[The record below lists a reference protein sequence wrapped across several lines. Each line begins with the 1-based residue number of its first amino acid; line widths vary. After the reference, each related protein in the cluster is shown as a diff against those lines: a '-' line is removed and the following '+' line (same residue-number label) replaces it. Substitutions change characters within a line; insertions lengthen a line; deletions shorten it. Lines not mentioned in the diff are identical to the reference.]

1 MVMADIDELKKK
13 LEDGWIKGE
22 PYVFV
27 SYASKDKEKVYEFVY
42 ELRKRGINVY
52 IDIELQENI
61 SKNWLQ
67 NIKERLYDV
76 DCVAMISFL
85 SLDYFR
91 SYACLIEQLVTRSED
106 LKMEKGKY
114 LENFYIA
121 LDDNMS
127 TIQKMEDAVYNNT
140 VAKESQSMAIK
151 MVPEEVNV
159 LKDVMEDNIA
169 VKSKLKKDVRS
180 TIDSLN
186 TAHRVAISMLSYIFK
201 ESSYSIQKYGTA
213 GDCAQLMYNN
223 FTNDKNDKIN
233 IDVLEKLKEKYN
245 NALSFTTAS
254 SSTESQNRAS
264 TSAVQDNTA
273 EADIENDRT
282 SDNIQSTEYSN
293 VANNN
298 DTNSDE
304 INSNDIIGDENS
316 TSIDSVA
323 TDDFATST
331 DNINTTDNTR
341 TRQATSTG
349 DIRFTLYGKEYE
361 LNQSDMMLTF
371 FAHVLNKHQD
381 IVDELHSYNGMTC
394 VSDVDYSLPKNRKA
408 DMPTYFRSCEF
419 FEFANGSHICVG
431 TSYSVVDKLKKMAL
445 LLNICGESPE
455 IFSSEQVELPAVKV
469 RGGSSAVGKG
479 SGALVKFSVYGNKYE
494 QNQTDMLG
502 TICSSVIAKHPD
514 KLEEAAD
521 ALLCL
526 DVKDYT
532 DVAKEDRPV
541 YFSSMNKYEVNGTAY
556 SVGGSFGMKEKLKMI
571 ARLLIMCDESK
582 DIIDIEDYEIPDV
595 KIKAAAG
602 TKKKINYFD

>member
-1 MVMADIDELKKK
+1 MADIDELKKK

-85 SLDYFR
+85 SLNYFR

-180 TIDSLN
+180 TIDGLN

-233 IDVLEKLKEKYN
+233 IAVLEELKEKYN
-245 NALSFTTAS
+245 NALSFTTAA

-304 INSNDIIGDENS
+304 INSNDIIGDENN
-316 TSIDSVA
+316 TAIDSVA
-323 TDDFATST
+323 TDDLATST
-331 DNINTTDNTR
+331 DNVNTTDNSR

-381 IVDELHSYNGMTC
+381 IVDELPSYNGMTC

-502 TICSSVIAKHPD
+502 TICSSVITKHPD

-521 ALLCL
+521 VLLCL

-595 KIKAAAG
+595 KIKAAGA
-602 TKKKINYFD
+602 KKKINYFD

>member
-1 MVMADIDELKKK
+1 MADIDELKKK

-76 DCVAMISFL
+76 DCVAMIAFL
-85 SLDYFR
+85 SLNYFR

-127 TIQKMEDAVYNNT
+127 TIQKMEDAVYDNT

-180 TIDSLN
+180 TIDGLN

-233 IDVLEKLKEKYN
+233 IDVLEELKEKYN
-245 NALSFTTAS
+245 N
-254 SSTESQNRAS
+254 
-264 TSAVQDNTA
+264 
-273 EADIENDRT
+273 
-282 SDNIQSTEYSN
+282 
-293 VANNN
+293 
-298 DTNSDE
+298 
-304 INSNDIIGDENS
+304 
-316 TSIDSVA
+316 DSVA
-323 TDDFATST
+323 ADDSVTAVDNTNIT
-331 DNINTTDNTR
+331 DNTSITDNTNITDNTSITDNTNITDNTSITDNTNITDNTR

-381 IVDELHSYNGMTC
+381 IVDELPSYNGMTC

-419 FEFANGSHICVG
+419 FEFANGRHICVG

-469 RGGSSAVGKG
+469 RGGSSVSGKG
-479 SGALVKFSVYGNKYE
+479 SGSLVKFSVYGNKYE

-521 ALLCL
+521 ALLCI

-541 YFSSMNKYEVNGTAY
+541 YFSSMNGYEVNGTAY

-595 KIKAAAG
+595 KVKAAAG

>member
-1 MVMADIDELKKK
+1 MDDIDELKKK

-85 SLDYFR
+85 SLNYFR

-180 TIDSLN
+180 TIDGLN

-245 NALSFTTAS
+245 NDS
-254 SSTESQNRAS
+254 
-264 TSAVQDNTA
+264 V
-273 EADIENDRT
+273 ADKN
-282 SDNIQSTEYSN
+282 NI
-293 VANNN
+293 A
-298 DTNSDE
+298 
-304 INSNDIIGDENS
+304 
-316 TSIDSVA
+316 IDSVA
-323 TDDFATST
+323 ADDSVTAVDNTNIT
-331 DNINTTDNTR
+331 DNTSITDNTNITDNTSITDNTNITDNTSISDNTHITDNTR

-381 IVDELHSYNGMTC
+381 IVDELPSYNGMTC

-469 RGGSSAVGKG
+469 RGGSSAGGKG
-479 SGALVKFSVYGNKYE
+479 SGALVKFSVYGNEYA

-514 KLEEAAD
+514 KLEGAAD

-595 KIKAAAG
+595 KIKAAG

>member
-1 MVMADIDELKKK
+1 MADIDELKKK
-13 LEDGWIKGE
+13 LEDGWINGE

-85 SLDYFR
+85 SLNYFR

-233 IDVLEKLKEKYN
+233 IAVLEELKEKYN
-245 NALSFTTAS
+245 NALSFTTAA
-254 SSTESQNRAS
+254 SSTESQNRALIS
-264 TSAVQDNTA
+264 VVQD
-273 EADIENDRT
+273 
-282 SDNIQSTEYSN
+282 
-293 VANNN
+293 N
-298 DTNSDE
+298 DTNSNEIDSDE
-304 INSNDIIGDENS
+304 IDSNDIIGDENN
-316 TSIDSVA
+316 TAIDSVA
-323 TDDFATST
+323 TDDLATST
-331 DNINTTDNTR
+331 DNINTTDNSR

-381 IVDELHSYNGMTC
+381 IVDELPSYNGMNC
-394 VSDVDYSLPKNRKA
+394 VSDVDYSLQENRKA

-469 RGGSSAVGKG
+469 RGGSSAGGKG
-479 SGALVKFSVYGNKYE
+479 SGALVKFSVYGNEYA

-521 ALLCL
+521 ALLCI

-541 YFSSMNKYEVNGTAY
+541 YFSLMNRYEVNGTAY

-571 ARLLIMCDESK
+571 AKLLIMCDESK

-595 KIKAAAG
+595 KVKAAAG
-602 TKKKINYFD
+602 AKKKINYFD

>member
-1 MVMADIDELKKK
+1 MAYIDELKKK

-85 SLDYFR
+85 SLSYFR

-106 LKMEKGKY
+106 LKMEKGRY

-127 TIQKMEDAVYNNT
+127 TIQKMEDAVYDNT

-233 IDVLEKLKEKYN
+233 IAVLEELKEKY
-245 NALSFTTAS
+245 
-254 SSTESQNRAS
+254 
-264 TSAVQDNTA
+264 
-273 EADIENDRT
+273 I
-282 SDNIQSTEYSN
+282 
-293 VANNN
+293 
-298 DTNSDE
+298 
-304 INSNDIIGDENS
+304 NDIIGDENN
-316 TSIDSVA
+316 TAIDSVA

-331 DNINTTDNTR
+331 DNINTTDNSR

-381 IVDELHSYNGMTC
+381 IVDELPSYNGMNC

-502 TICSSVIAKHPD
+502 TICSSVITKHPD

-595 KIKAAAG
+595 KIKAAG

>member
-1 MVMADIDELKKK
+1 MADIDELKKK

-27 SYASKDKEKVYEFVY
+27 SYASKDKEKVYDFVY

-67 NIKERLYDV
+67 NIKERLCDV

-85 SLDYFR
+85 SISYFR

-106 LKMEKGKY
+106 LKMEKGRY
-114 LENFYIA
+114 LEDFYIA

-127 TIQKMEDAVYNNT
+127 TIQKMEDAVYDNT

-180 TIDSLN
+180 TIDGLN

-245 NALSFTTAS
+245 NDS
-254 SSTESQNRAS
+254 
-264 TSAVQDNTA
+264 V
-273 EADIENDRT
+273 ADKN
-282 SDNIQSTEYSN
+282 NI
-293 VANNN
+293 A
-298 DTNSDE
+298 
-304 INSNDIIGDENS
+304 
-316 TSIDSVA
+316 IDSVA
-323 TDDFATST
+323 ADDSVTAV
-331 DNINTTDNTR
+331 DNTNITDNTR

-349 DIRFTLYGKEYE
+349 DIRFMLYGKEYE

-381 IVDELHSYNGMTC
+381 IVDELPSYNGMTC

-419 FEFANGSHICVG
+419 FEFVNGSHICVG

-502 TICSSVIAKHPD
+502 TICSSVITKHPD

-541 YFSSMNKYEVNGTAY
+541 YFSSMNRYEVNGTAY

-595 KIKAAAG
+595 KVKAAAG

>member
-1 MVMADIDELKKK
+1 MADIDELKKK

-85 SLDYFR
+85 SLNYFR

-127 TIQKMEDAVYNNT
+127 TIQKMEDAVYDNT

-180 TIDSLN
+180 TIDGLN

-233 IDVLEKLKEKYN
+233 IDVLEELKEKYN
-245 NALSFTTAS
+245 NDS
-254 SSTESQNRAS
+254 
-264 TSAVQDNTA
+264 V
-273 EADIENDRT
+273 ADKN
-282 SDNIQSTEYSN
+282 NI
-293 VANNN
+293 A
-298 DTNSDE
+298 
-304 INSNDIIGDENS
+304 
-316 TSIDSVA
+316 IDSVA
-323 TDDFATST
+323 ADDSVTAVDNTNIT
-331 DNINTTDNTR
+331 DNTSITDNTNITDNTR

-381 IVDELHSYNGMTC
+381 IVDELPSYNGMTC
-394 VSDVDYSLPKNRKA
+394 VSDVDYSLPENRKA

-469 RGGSSAVGKG
+469 RGGSSVSGKG
-479 SGALVKFSVYGNKYE
+479 SGSLVKFSVYGNKYE

-521 ALLCL
+521 ALLCI

-541 YFSSMNKYEVNGTAY
+541 YFSSMNRYEVNGTAY

-595 KIKAAAG
+595 KVKAAAG

>member
-1 MVMADIDELKKK
+1 MADIDELKKK

-595 KIKAAAG
+595 KVKAAGA
-602 TKKKINYFD
+602 KKKINYFD

>member
-1 MVMADIDELKKK
+1 MADIDELKKK

-85 SLDYFR
+85 SLNYFR

-180 TIDSLN
+180 TIDGLN

-233 IDVLEKLKEKYN
+233 IAVLEELKEKYN
-245 NALSFTTAS
+245 NALSFTTAA
-254 SSTESQNRAS
+254 SSTESQNRALIS
-264 TSAVQDNTA
+264 VVQD
-273 EADIENDRT
+273 
-282 SDNIQSTEYSN
+282 
-293 VANNN
+293 N

-304 INSNDIIGDENS
+304 INSNDIIGDENN
-316 TSIDSVA
+316 TAIDSVA
-323 TDDFATST
+323 TDDLATST
-331 DNINTTDNTR
+331 DNINTTDNSR

-381 IVDELHSYNGMTC
+381 IVDELPSYNGMNC
-394 VSDVDYSLPKNRKA
+394 VSDVDYSLSENRKA

-469 RGGSSAVGKG
+469 RGGSSAGGKG
-479 SGALVKFSVYGNKYE
+479 SGALVKFSVYGNEYA

-595 KIKAAAG
+595 KIKAAGA
-602 TKKKINYFD
+602 KKKINYFD

>member
-1 MVMADIDELKKK
+1 MADIDELKKK

-85 SLDYFR
+85 SLNYFR

-127 TIQKMEDAVYNNT
+127 TIQKMEDAVYDNT

-180 TIDSLN
+180 TIDGLN

-233 IDVLEKLKEKYN
+233 IDVLEELKEKYN
-245 NALSFTTAS
+245 N
-254 SSTESQNRAS
+254 
-264 TSAVQDNTA
+264 
-273 EADIENDRT
+273 
-282 SDNIQSTEYSN
+282 
-293 VANNN
+293 
-298 DTNSDE
+298 
-304 INSNDIIGDENS
+304 
-316 TSIDSVA
+316 DSVA
-323 TDDFATST
+323 ADDSVTAVDNTNIT
-331 DNINTTDNTR
+331 DNTSITDNTNITDNTSITDNTNITDNTSITDNTHITDNTR

-381 IVDELHSYNGMTC
+381 IVDELPSYNGMTC
-394 VSDVDYSLPKNRKA
+394 VSDVDYSLPENRKA

-469 RGGSSAVGKG
+469 RGGSSVSGKG
-479 SGALVKFSVYGNKYE
+479 SGSLVKFSVYGNKYE

-502 TICSSVIAKHPD
+502 TICSSVIAEHPD

-521 ALLCL
+521 ALLCI

-541 YFSSMNKYEVNGTAY
+541 YFSSMNRYEVNGTAY

-595 KIKAAAG
+595 KVKAAAG

>member
-1 MVMADIDELKKK
+1 MADIDELKKK

-27 SYASKDKEKVYEFVY
+27 SYASKDKEKVYDFVY

-85 SLDYFR
+85 SISYFR

-127 TIQKMEDAVYNNT
+127 TIQKMEDAVYDNT

-180 TIDSLN
+180 TIDGLN

-245 NALSFTTAS
+245 NDS
-254 SSTESQNRAS
+254 
-264 TSAVQDNTA
+264 V
-273 EADIENDRT
+273 ADKN
-282 SDNIQSTEYSN
+282 NI
-293 VANNN
+293 A
-298 DTNSDE
+298 
-304 INSNDIIGDENS
+304 
-316 TSIDSVA
+316 IDSVA
-323 TDDFATST
+323 ADDSVTAVDNTNIT
-331 DNINTTDNTR
+331 DNTSITDNTNITDNTSITDSTHIKDNTR

-349 DIRFTLYGKEYE
+349 DIRFMLYGKEYE

-381 IVDELHSYNGMTC
+381 IVDELPSYNGMTC

-469 RGGSSAVGKG
+469 RGGSSVSGKG

-521 ALLCL
+521 ALLCI

-541 YFSSMNKYEVNGTAY
+541 YFSSMNRYEVNGTAY

-595 KIKAAAG
+595 KVKAAAG

>member
-1 MVMADIDELKKK
+1 MADIDELKKK

-27 SYASKDKEKVYEFVY
+27 SYASKDKEKVYDFVY

-85 SLDYFR
+85 SISYFR

-106 LKMEKGKY
+106 LKMEKGRY

-127 TIQKMEDAVYNNT
+127 TIQKMEDAVYDNT

-180 TIDSLN
+180 TIDGLN

-233 IDVLEKLKEKYN
+233 IDVLEELKEKYN
-245 NALSFTTAS
+245 NDS
-254 SSTESQNRAS
+254 
-264 TSAVQDNTA
+264 V
-273 EADIENDRT
+273 ADKN
-282 SDNIQSTEYSN
+282 NI
-293 VANNN
+293 A
-298 DTNSDE
+298 
-304 INSNDIIGDENS
+304 
-316 TSIDSVA
+316 IDSVA
-323 TDDFATST
+323 ADDSVTAV
-331 DNINTTDNTR
+331 DNTNITDNTR

-381 IVDELHSYNGMTC
+381 IVDELPSYNGMTC

-419 FEFANGSHICVG
+419 FEFVNGSHICVG

-502 TICSSVIAKHPD
+502 TICSSVITKHPD

-541 YFSSMNKYEVNGTAY
+541 YFSSMNRYEVNGTAY

-595 KIKAAAG
+595 KVKAAAG

>member
-1 MVMADIDELKKK
+1 MADIDELKKK

-85 SLDYFR
+85 SLNYFR

-127 TIQKMEDAVYNNT
+127 TIQKMEDAVYDNT

-180 TIDSLN
+180 TIDGLN

-245 NALSFTTAS
+245 NDS
-254 SSTESQNRAS
+254 
-264 TSAVQDNTA
+264 V
-273 EADIENDRT
+273 ADKN
-282 SDNIQSTEYSN
+282 NI
-293 VANNN
+293 A
-298 DTNSDE
+298 
-304 INSNDIIGDENS
+304 
-316 TSIDSVA
+316 IDSVA
-323 TDDFATST
+323 TDDSVTAVDNTNIT
-331 DNINTTDNTR
+331 DNTSITDNTNITDNTHITDNTR

-381 IVDELHSYNGMTC
+381 IVDELSSYNGMTC

-469 RGGSSAVGKG
+469 RGGSSVSGKG
-479 SGALVKFSVYGNKYE
+479 SGSLVKFSVYGNKYE

-521 ALLCL
+521 ALLCI

-541 YFSSMNKYEVNGTAY
+541 YFSSMNRYEVNGTAY

-595 KIKAAAG
+595 KVKAAAG

>member
-1 MVMADIDELKKK
+1 MAYIDELKKK

-85 SLDYFR
+85 SLSYFR

-106 LKMEKGKY
+106 LKMEKGRY

-127 TIQKMEDAVYNNT
+127 TIQKMEDAVYDNT

-180 TIDSLN
+180 TIDGLN

-245 NALSFTTAS
+245 NALSFTTAA
-254 SSTESQNRAS
+254 SSTESQNCAS

-304 INSNDIIGDENS
+304 INSNDIIGDENN
-316 TSIDSVA
+316 TAIDSVA
-323 TDDFATST
+323 TDDLATST
-331 DNINTTDNTR
+331 DNINTTDNSR

-381 IVDELHSYNGMTC
+381 IVDELPSYNGMNC
-394 VSDVDYSLPKNRKA
+394 VSDVDYSLSENRKA

-502 TICSSVIAKHPD
+502 TICSSVITKHPD

-526 DVKDYT
+526 AVKDYT

-541 YFSSMNKYEVNGTAY
+541 YFSSMNRYEVNGTAY

-595 KIKAAAG
+595 KIKAAGA
-602 TKKKINYFD
+602 KKKINYFD

>member
-1 MVMADIDELKKK
+1 MADIDELKKK

-85 SLDYFR
+85 SLNYFR

-180 TIDSLN
+180 TIDGLN

-233 IDVLEKLKEKYN
+233 IAVLEELKEKYN
-245 NALSFTTAS
+245 NALSFTTAA
-254 SSTESQNRAS
+254 SSTESQNRALIS
-264 TSAVQDNTA
+264 VVQD
-273 EADIENDRT
+273 
-282 SDNIQSTEYSN
+282 
-293 VANNN
+293 N
-298 DTNSDE
+298 DTNSNE
-304 INSNDIIGDENS
+304 IDSNDIIDDENS
-316 TSIDSVA
+316 TSTDSVT

-331 DNINTTDNTR
+331 DNNNITDNTR

-381 IVDELHSYNGMTC
+381 IVDELPSYNGMNC
-394 VSDVDYSLPKNRKA
+394 VSDVDYSLSENRKA

-469 RGGSSAVGKG
+469 RGGSSAGGKG
-479 SGALVKFSVYGNKYE
+479 SGALVKFSVYGNEYA

-521 ALLCL
+521 ALLCI

-541 YFSSMNKYEVNGTAY
+541 YFSLMNRYEVNGTAY

>member
-1 MVMADIDELKKK
+1 MAYIDELKKK

-85 SLDYFR
+85 SLNYFR

-127 TIQKMEDAVYNNT
+127 TIQKIEDAVYNNT

-180 TIDSLN
+180 TIDGLN

-233 IDVLEKLKEKYN
+233 IAVLEELKEKYN
-245 NALSFTTAS
+245 NALSFTTAA

-264 TSAVQDNTA
+264 TSVVQDNTA

-304 INSNDIIGDENS
+304 INSNDIIGDENN
-316 TSIDSVA
+316 TAIDSVA
-323 TDDFATST
+323 TDDLATST
-331 DNINTTDNTR
+331 DNINTTDNSR

-381 IVDELHSYNGMTC
+381 IVDELPSYNGMNC
-394 VSDVDYSLPKNRKA
+394 VSDVDYSLSENRKA

-469 RGGSSAVGKG
+469 RGGSSAGGKG
-479 SGALVKFSVYGNKYE
+479 SGALVKFSVYGNEYA

-595 KIKAAAG
+595 KIKAAGA
-602 TKKKINYFD
+602 KKKINYFD

>member
-1 MVMADIDELKKK
+1 MADIDELKKK

-85 SLDYFR
+85 SLSYFR

-106 LKMEKGKY
+106 LKMEKGRY

-127 TIQKMEDAVYNNT
+127 TIQKMEDAVYDNT

-169 VKSKLKKDVRS
+169 VKSRLKKDVRS

-233 IDVLEKLKEKYN
+233 IAVLEELKEKYN
-245 NALSFTTAS
+245 NALSFTTAA
-254 SSTESQNRAS
+254 SSTESQNRALIS
-264 TSAVQDNTA
+264 VVQD
-273 EADIENDRT
+273 
-282 SDNIQSTEYSN
+282 
-293 VANNN
+293 N
-298 DTNSDE
+298 DTNSNE
-304 INSNDIIGDENS
+304 IDSNEIDSNDIIGDENN
-316 TSIDSVA
+316 TAIDSVA
-323 TDDFATST
+323 TDDLATST
-331 DNINTTDNTR
+331 DNINTTDNSR

-381 IVDELHSYNGMTC
+381 IVDELPSYNGMNC
-394 VSDVDYSLPKNRKA
+394 VSDVDYSLSENRKA

-469 RGGSSAVGKG
+469 RGGSSAGGKG
-479 SGALVKFSVYGNKYE
+479 SGALVKFSVYGNEYA

-595 KIKAAAG
+595 KIKAAGA
-602 TKKKINYFD
+602 KKKINYFD

>member
-1 MVMADIDELKKK
+1 MADIDELKKK

-85 SLDYFR
+85 SLSYFR

-106 LKMEKGKY
+106 LKMEKGRY

-127 TIQKMEDAVYNNT
+127 TIQKMEDAVYDNT

-169 VKSKLKKDVRS
+169 VKSRLKKDVRS

-233 IDVLEKLKEKYN
+233 IAVLEELKEKYN
-245 NALSFTTAS
+245 NALSFTTAA
-254 SSTESQNRAS
+254 SSTESQNRALIS
-264 TSAVQDNTA
+264 VVQD
-273 EADIENDRT
+273 
-282 SDNIQSTEYSN
+282 
-293 VANNN
+293 N
-298 DTNSDE
+298 DTNSNE
-304 INSNDIIGDENS
+304 IDSNEIDSNDIIGDENN
-316 TSIDSVA
+316 TAIDSVA
-323 TDDFATST
+323 TDDLATST
-331 DNINTTDNTR
+331 DNINTTDNSR

-381 IVDELHSYNGMTC
+381 IVDELPSYNGMTC

-469 RGGSSAVGKG
+469 RGGSSAGGKG
-479 SGALVKFSVYGNKYE
+479 SGALVKFSVYGNEYA

-595 KIKAAAG
+595 KIKAAGA
-602 TKKKINYFD
+602 KKKINYFD

>member
-1 MVMADIDELKKK
+1 MAYIDELKKK

-85 SLDYFR
+85 SLSYFR

-106 LKMEKGKY
+106 LKMEKGRY

-127 TIQKMEDAVYNNT
+127 TIQKMEDAVYDNT

-169 VKSKLKKDVRS
+169 VKSKLKKDVRA

-245 NALSFTTAS
+245 NALSFTTAA

-304 INSNDIIGDENS
+304 INSNDIIGDENN
-316 TSIDSVA
+316 TVIDSVA
-323 TDDFATST
+323 TDDLATST
-331 DNINTTDNTR
+331 DNINTTDNSR

-381 IVDELHSYNGMTC
+381 IVDELPSYNGMTC

-502 TICSSVIAKHPD
+502 TICSSVITKHPD

-595 KIKAAAG
+595 KIKAAGA
-602 TKKKINYFD
+602 KKKINYFD

>member
-1 MVMADIDELKKK
+1 MADIDELKKK

-85 SLDYFR
+85 SLNYFR

-106 LKMEKGKY
+106 LKMEKGRY

-180 TIDSLN
+180 TIDGLN

-233 IDVLEKLKEKYN
+233 IDVLEELKEKYN
-245 NALSFTTAS
+245 NALSFTTAA

-304 INSNDIIGDENS
+304 INSNDIIGDENN
-316 TSIDSVA
+316 TAIDSVA
-323 TDDFATST
+323 TDDLATST

-349 DIRFTLYGKEYE
+349 DIRFILYGKEYE

-381 IVDELHSYNGMTC
+381 IVDELPSYNGMTC

-502 TICSSVIAKHPD
+502 TICSSVITKHPD

-595 KIKAAAG
+595 KIKAAGA
-602 TKKKINYFD
+602 KKKINYFD

>member
-1 MVMADIDELKKK
+1 MFLFKKVKWYVIILLYWVLVVTQEEWIMAGIDELKKK

-27 SYASKDKEKVYEFVY
+27 SYASKDKEKVYDFVY

-85 SLDYFR
+85 SLSYFR

-127 TIQKMEDAVYNNT
+127 TIQKMEDAVYDNT

-169 VKSKLKKDVRS
+169 VKSRLKKDVRS
-180 TIDSLN
+180 TIDGLN

-233 IDVLEKLKEKYN
+233 IDVSEKLKEKYN
-245 NALSFTTAS
+245 NDS
-254 SSTESQNRAS
+254 
-264 TSAVQDNTA
+264 V
-273 EADIENDRT
+273 ADKN
-282 SDNIQSTEYSN
+282 NI
-293 VANNN
+293 A
-298 DTNSDE
+298 
-304 INSNDIIGDENS
+304 
-316 TSIDSVA
+316 IDSVA
-323 TDDFATST
+323 ADDSVTAVDNTNIT
-331 DNINTTDNTR
+331 DNTSITDNTNITDNTSITDNTNITDNTSITDNTHIIDNTR

-381 IVDELHSYNGMTC
+381 IVDELPSYNGMTC
-394 VSDVDYSLPKNRKA
+394 VSDIDYSLPKNRKA

-541 YFSSMNKYEVNGTAY
+541 YFSSMNRYEVNGTAY

-595 KIKAAAG
+595 KVKAAAG

>member
-1 MVMADIDELKKK
+1 MADIDELKKK

-85 SLDYFR
+85 SLNYFR

-127 TIQKMEDAVYNNT
+127 TIQKMEDAVYDNT

-180 TIDSLN
+180 TIDGLN

-233 IDVLEKLKEKYN
+233 IAVLEELKEKYN
-245 NALSFTTAS
+245 NALSFTTAA

-304 INSNDIIGDENS
+304 INSNDIIGDENN
-316 TSIDSVA
+316 TAIDSVA
-323 TDDFATST
+323 TDDLATST
-331 DNINTTDNTR
+331 DNVNTTDNSR

-381 IVDELHSYNGMTC
+381 IVDELPSYNGMTC

-469 RGGSSAVGKG
+469 RGGSSAGGKG
-479 SGALVKFSVYGNKYE
+479 SGALVKFSVYGNEYA

-595 KIKAAAG
+595 KIKAAGA
-602 TKKKINYFD
+602 KKKINYFD

>member
-1 MVMADIDELKKK
+1 MADIDELKKK

-85 SLDYFR
+85 SLNYFR

-180 TIDSLN
+180 TIDGLN

-233 IDVLEKLKEKYN
+233 IDVLEGLKEKYI
-245 NALSFTTAS
+245 NASSFTTAS
-254 SSTESQNRAS
+254 SSTESQN
-264 TSAVQDNTA
+264 SALISVVQD
-273 EADIENDRT
+273 
-282 SDNIQSTEYSN
+282 
-293 VANNN
+293 N
-298 DTNSDE
+298 DTNSNE
-304 INSNDIIGDENS
+304 IYSNEIDSNDIIGDENS
-316 TSIDSVA
+316 TSTDSVA

-349 DIRFTLYGKEYE
+349 DIRFMLYGKEYE
-361 LNQSDMMLTF
+361 FNQSDMMLTF

-381 IVDELHSYNGMTC
+381 IVDELPSYNGMTC

-502 TICSSVIAKHPD
+502 TICSSVITKHPD

-541 YFSSMNKYEVNGTAY
+541 YFSSMNRYEVNGTAY

>member
-1 MVMADIDELKKK
+1 MADIDELKKK

-27 SYASKDKEKVYEFVY
+27 SYASKDKEKVYDFVY

-85 SLDYFR
+85 SISYFR

-106 LKMEKGKY
+106 LKMEKGRY
-114 LENFYIA
+114 LEDFYIA

-127 TIQKMEDAVYNNT
+127 TIQKMEDAVYDNT

-180 TIDSLN
+180 TIDGLN

-245 NALSFTTAS
+245 NDS
-254 SSTESQNRAS
+254 
-264 TSAVQDNTA
+264 V
-273 EADIENDRT
+273 ADKN
-282 SDNIQSTEYSN
+282 NI
-293 VANNN
+293 A
-298 DTNSDE
+298 
-304 INSNDIIGDENS
+304 
-316 TSIDSVA
+316 IDSVA
-323 TDDFATST
+323 ADDSVTAVDNTNIT
-331 DNINTTDNTR
+331 DNTSITDNTNITDSTHIKDNTR

-349 DIRFTLYGKEYE
+349 DIRFMLYGKEYE

-381 IVDELHSYNGMTC
+381 IVDELPSYNGMTC

-469 RGGSSAVGKG
+469 RGGSSVSGKG

-521 ALLCL
+521 ALLCI

-541 YFSSMNKYEVNGTAY
+541 YFSSMNRYEVNGTAY

-595 KIKAAAG
+595 KVKAAAG

>member
-1 MVMADIDELKKK
+1 MADIDELKKK

-85 SLDYFR
+85 SLNYFR

-106 LKMEKGKY
+106 LKMEKGRY

-127 TIQKMEDAVYNNT
+127 TIQKMEDAVYDNT

-595 KIKAAAG
+595 KIKAAGA
-602 TKKKINYFD
+602 KKKINYFD

>member
-1 MVMADIDELKKK
+1 MADIDELKKK

-85 SLDYFR
+85 SLNYFR

-127 TIQKMEDAVYNNT
+127 TIQKIEDAVYNNT

-180 TIDSLN
+180 TIDGLN

-213 GDCAQLMYNN
+213 GDRAQLMYNN

-233 IDVLEKLKEKYN
+233 IAVLEELKEKYN
-245 NALSFTTAS
+245 NALSFTTAA

-304 INSNDIIGDENS
+304 INSNDIIGDENN
-316 TSIDSVA
+316 TAIDSVA
-323 TDDFATST
+323 TDDLATST
-331 DNINTTDNTR
+331 DNINTTDNSR

-349 DIRFTLYGKEYE
+349 DIRFMLYGKEYE

-381 IVDELHSYNGMTC
+381 IVDELPSYNGMTC

-521 ALLCL
+521 ALLCI

-595 KIKAAAG
+595 KIKAAGA
-602 TKKKINYFD
+602 KKKINYFD

>member
-27 SYASKDKEKVYEFVY
+27 SYASKDKEKVYDFVY

-85 SLDYFR
+85 SLNYFR

-127 TIQKMEDAVYNNT
+127 TIQKMEDAVYDNT

-169 VKSKLKKDVRS
+169 VKSRLKKDVRS
-180 TIDSLN
+180 TIDGLN

-233 IDVLEKLKEKYN
+233 IDVLEGLKEKYI
-245 NALSFTTAS
+245 NASSFTTAS
-254 SSTESQNRAS
+254 SSTESQN
-264 TSAVQDNTA
+264 SALISVVQD
-273 EADIENDRT
+273 
-282 SDNIQSTEYSN
+282 
-293 VANNN
+293 N
-298 DTNSDE
+298 DTNSNEIYSDE
-304 INSNDIIGDENS
+304 IDSNDIIGDENS
-316 TSIDSVA
+316 TSTDSVA

-349 DIRFTLYGKEYE
+349 DIRFMLYGKEYE

-381 IVDELHSYNGMTC
+381 IVDELPSYNGMTC
-394 VSDVDYSLPKNRKA
+394 VSDVDYSIPKNRKA

-502 TICSSVIAKHPD
+502 TICSSVITKHPD

-541 YFSSMNKYEVNGTAY
+541 YFSSMNRYEVNGTAY

>member
-1 MVMADIDELKKK
+1 MADIDELKKK

-85 SLDYFR
+85 SLNYFR

-180 TIDSLN
+180 TIDGLN

-233 IDVLEKLKEKYN
+233 IAVLEELKEKYI
-245 NALSFTTAS
+245 NASSFTTAA
-254 SSTESQNRAS
+254 SSTESQNRALIS
-264 TSAVQDNTA
+264 VVQD
-273 EADIENDRT
+273 
-282 SDNIQSTEYSN
+282 
-293 VANNN
+293 N
-298 DTNSDE
+298 DTNSNE
-304 INSNDIIGDENS
+304 IDSNDIIGDENN
-316 TSIDSVA
+316 TAIDSVA
-323 TDDFATST
+323 TDDLATST
-331 DNINTTDNTR
+331 DNINTTDNSR

-381 IVDELHSYNGMTC
+381 IVDELPSYNGMNC
-394 VSDVDYSLPKNRKA
+394 VSDVDYSLSENRKA

-469 RGGSSAVGKG
+469 RGGSSAGGKG
-479 SGALVKFSVYGNKYE
+479 SGALVKFSVYGNEYA

-521 ALLCL
+521 ALLCI

-541 YFSSMNKYEVNGTAY
+541 YFSLMNRYEVNGTAY

-571 ARLLIMCDESK
+571 AKLLIMCDESK

-595 KIKAAAG
+595 KVKAAAG

>member
-1 MVMADIDELKKK
+1 MADIDELKKK

-27 SYASKDKEKVYEFVY
+27 SYASKDKEKVYDFVY

-85 SLDYFR
+85 SISYFR

-106 LKMEKGKY
+106 LKMEKGRY

-127 TIQKMEDAVYNNT
+127 TIQKMEDAVYDNT

-180 TIDSLN
+180 TIDGLN

-245 NALSFTTAS
+245 NDS
-254 SSTESQNRAS
+254 
-264 TSAVQDNTA
+264 V
-273 EADIENDRT
+273 ADKN
-282 SDNIQSTEYSN
+282 NI
-293 VANNN
+293 A
-298 DTNSDE
+298 
-304 INSNDIIGDENS
+304 
-316 TSIDSVA
+316 IDSVA
-323 TDDFATST
+323 ADDSVTAVDNTNIT
-331 DNINTTDNTR
+331 DNNNITDNTSITDNTNITDNTSITDSTHIKDNTR

-349 DIRFTLYGKEYE
+349 DIRFMLYGKEYE

-381 IVDELHSYNGMTC
+381 IVDELPSYNGMTC

-502 TICSSVIAKHPD
+502 TICSSVITKHPD

-541 YFSSMNKYEVNGTAY
+541 YFSSMNRYEVNGTAY

-595 KIKAAAG
+595 NVKAAAG

>member
-1 MVMADIDELKKK
+1 MADIDELKKK

-27 SYASKDKEKVYEFVY
+27 SYASKDKEKVYDFVY

-85 SLDYFR
+85 SISYFR

-127 TIQKMEDAVYNNT
+127 TIQKMEDAVYDNT

-180 TIDSLN
+180 TIDGLN

-245 NALSFTTAS
+245 NDS
-254 SSTESQNRAS
+254 
-264 TSAVQDNTA
+264 V
-273 EADIENDRT
+273 ADKN
-282 SDNIQSTEYSN
+282 NI
-293 VANNN
+293 A
-298 DTNSDE
+298 
-304 INSNDIIGDENS
+304 
-316 TSIDSVA
+316 IDSVA
-323 TDDFATST
+323 ADDSVTAVDNTNIT
-331 DNINTTDNTR
+331 DNTSITDSTHIKDNTR

-349 DIRFTLYGKEYE
+349 DIRFMLYGKEYE

-381 IVDELHSYNGMTC
+381 IVDELPSYNGMTC

-521 ALLCL
+521 ALLCI

-541 YFSSMNKYEVNGTAY
+541 YFSSMNRYEVNGTAY

-595 KIKAAAG
+595 KVKAAAG

>member
-1 MVMADIDELKKK
+1 MEDIDELKKK

-85 SLDYFR
+85 SLNYFR

-127 TIQKMEDAVYNNT
+127 TIQKMEDAVYDNT

-180 TIDSLN
+180 TIDGLN

-213 GDCAQLMYNN
+213 GNCAQLMYNN

-233 IDVLEKLKEKYN
+233 IDVLEELKEKYN
-245 NALSFTTAS
+245 NDS
-254 SSTESQNRAS
+254 
-264 TSAVQDNTA
+264 V
-273 EADIENDRT
+273 ADKN
-282 SDNIQSTEYSN
+282 NI
-293 VANNN
+293 A
-298 DTNSDE
+298 
-304 INSNDIIGDENS
+304 
-316 TSIDSVA
+316 IDSVA
-323 TDDFATST
+323 ADDSVTAVDNTNIT
-331 DNINTTDNTR
+331 DNTSITDNTR

-381 IVDELHSYNGMTC
+381 IVDELPSYNGMTC

-469 RGGSSAVGKG
+469 RGGSSVSGKG
-479 SGALVKFSVYGNKYE
+479 SGSLVKFSVYGNKYE

-521 ALLCL
+521 ALLCI

-541 YFSSMNKYEVNGTAY
+541 YFSSMNRYEVNGTAY

-595 KIKAAAG
+595 KVKAAAG

>member
-1 MVMADIDELKKK
+1 MADIDELKKK

-479 SGALVKFSVYGNKYE
+479 SGALVKFSVYGNEYA

-541 YFSSMNKYEVNGTAY
+541 YFSLMSRYEVNGTAY

-595 KIKAAAG
+595 KVKAAAV

>member
-1 MVMADIDELKKK
+1 MADIDELKKK

-27 SYASKDKEKVYEFVY
+27 SYASKDKEKVYDFVY

-85 SLDYFR
+85 SLNYFR

-127 TIQKMEDAVYNNT
+127 TIQKMEDAVYDNT

-180 TIDSLN
+180 TIDGLN

-233 IDVLEKLKEKYN
+233 IDVLEELKEKYN
-245 NALSFTTAS
+245 NDS
-254 SSTESQNRAS
+254 
-264 TSAVQDNTA
+264 V
-273 EADIENDRT
+273 ADKN
-282 SDNIQSTEYSN
+282 NI
-293 VANNN
+293 A
-298 DTNSDE
+298 
-304 INSNDIIGDENS
+304 
-316 TSIDSVA
+316 IDSVA
-323 TDDFATST
+323 ADDSVTAVDNTNIT
-331 DNINTTDNTR
+331 DNTSITDNTNITDSTHIKDNTR

-349 DIRFTLYGKEYE
+349 DIRFMLYGKEYE

-381 IVDELHSYNGMTC
+381 IVDELPSYNGMTC

-469 RGGSSAVGKG
+469 RGGSSVSGKG

-521 ALLCL
+521 ALLCI

-541 YFSSMNKYEVNGTAY
+541 YFSSMNRYEVNGTAY

-595 KIKAAAG
+595 KVKAAAG

>member
-1 MVMADIDELKKK
+1 MADIDELKKK

-85 SLDYFR
+85 SLNYFR

-127 TIQKMEDAVYNNT
+127 TIQKMEDAVYDNT

-180 TIDSLN
+180 TIDGLN

-245 NALSFTTAS
+245 NDS
-254 SSTESQNRAS
+254 
-264 TSAVQDNTA
+264 V
-273 EADIENDRT
+273 ADKN
-282 SDNIQSTEYSN
+282 NI
-293 VANNN
+293 A
-298 DTNSDE
+298 
-304 INSNDIIGDENS
+304 
-316 TSIDSVA
+316 IDSVA
-323 TDDFATST
+323 ADDSVTAV
-331 DNINTTDNTR
+331 DNTNITDNTR

-381 IVDELHSYNGMTC
+381 IVDELPSYNGMTC

-419 FEFANGSHICVG
+419 FEFVNGSHICVG

-502 TICSSVIAKHPD
+502 TICSSVITKHPD

-541 YFSSMNKYEVNGTAY
+541 YFSSMNRYEVNGTAY

-595 KIKAAAG
+595 KVKAAAG

>member
-1 MVMADIDELKKK
+1 MADIDELKKK

-27 SYASKDKEKVYEFVY
+27 SYASKDKEKVYDFVY

-85 SLDYFR
+85 SLNYFR

-127 TIQKMEDAVYNNT
+127 TIQKMEDAVYDNT

-180 TIDSLN
+180 TIDGLN

-245 NALSFTTAS
+245 NDS
-254 SSTESQNRAS
+254 
-264 TSAVQDNTA
+264 V
-273 EADIENDRT
+273 ADKN
-282 SDNIQSTEYSN
+282 NI
-293 VANNN
+293 A
-298 DTNSDE
+298 
-304 INSNDIIGDENS
+304 
-316 TSIDSVA
+316 IDSVA
-323 TDDFATST
+323 ADDSVTAVDNTNIT
-331 DNINTTDNTR
+331 DNTNIIDNTSITDNTR

-349 DIRFTLYGKEYE
+349 DIRFMLYGKEYE

-381 IVDELHSYNGMTC
+381 IVDELPSYNGMTC

-502 TICSSVIAKHPD
+502 TICSSVITKHPD

-541 YFSSMNKYEVNGTAY
+541 YFSSMNRYEVNGTAY

-595 KIKAAAG
+595 KVKAAAG

>member
-1 MVMADIDELKKK
+1 MADIDELKKK

-52 IDIELQENI
+52 IDIGLQENI

-595 KIKAAAG
+595 KIKAAGA
-602 TKKKINYFD
+602 KKKINYFD

>member
-1 MVMADIDELKKK
+1 MADIDELKKK

-479 SGALVKFSVYGNKYE
+479 SVALVKFSVYGNKYE

-595 KIKAAAG
+595 KIKAAGA
-602 TKKKINYFD
+602 KKKINYFD

>member
-1 MVMADIDELKKK
+1 MADIDELKKK

-85 SLDYFR
+85 SLNYFR

-180 TIDSLN
+180 TIDGLN

-245 NALSFTTAS
+245 NALSFTTHHL
-254 SSTESQNRAS
+254 QKVRI
-264 TSAVQDNTA
+264 VPLYQQFRDNTA

-304 INSNDIIGDENS
+304 INSNDIIGDENN
-316 TSIDSVA
+316 TAIDSIA

-381 IVDELHSYNGMTC
+381 IVDELPSYNGMNC
-394 VSDVDYSLPKNRKA
+394 VSDVDYSLSENRKA

-455 IFSSEQVELPAVKV
+455 IFSSEQVELQAVKV
-469 RGGSSAVGKG
+469 RGGSSAGGKG
-479 SGALVKFSVYGNKYE
+479 SGALVKFSVYGNEYA

-521 ALLCL
+521 ALLCI

-541 YFSSMNKYEVNGTAY
+541 YFSLMNRYEVNGTAY

-571 ARLLIMCDESK
+571 AKLLIMCDESK

-595 KIKAAAG
+595 KVKAAAG